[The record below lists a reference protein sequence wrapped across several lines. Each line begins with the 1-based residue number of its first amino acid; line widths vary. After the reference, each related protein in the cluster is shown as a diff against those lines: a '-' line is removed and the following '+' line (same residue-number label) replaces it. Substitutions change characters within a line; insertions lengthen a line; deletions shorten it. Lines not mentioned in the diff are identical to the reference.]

1 MAAALANFSPK
12 MSSKANH
19 EGGGGGSGGPH
30 GGAYGGAH
38 GGGGNGNPNGPPSH
52 NGSPWNSPLPVSKHK
67 RTPLEQQQAR
77 NQSIQQ
83 KVRSIVPK
91 LTNDMHK
98 GQCGRICI
106 FGGCIMYTGAPYFA
120 AFSALK
126 VGADLVHV
134 FCEREAGQVIKS
146 YSPELIVHP
155 VLDTEYV
162 MEEIDQWL
170 PRFHCVVIGP
180 GLGRNQSMLGRISIV
195 IDKCKARSIPIVID
209 ADGLWHLTNNPNVIK
224 GYKKAVLTPNA
235 MEFSR
240 LIHSVLKRGDVPP
253 QVHPDPE
260 AVAEVCNALGGVTI
274 VHKGS
279 VDVIS
284 NGTSTEMCTDDGCPR
299 RCGGQGD
306 LLSGSLA
313 VFLYWAAK
321 NPDCP
326 EPGPGVI
333 AGWAAARL
341 ARACSAQAFSQHG
354 RATTTTDLIN
364 ELESAFSRLYES
376 ETCL

>member
-12 MSSKANH
+12 MSSRANH
-19 EGGGGGSGGPH
+19 EGGGGNSGPH
-30 GGAYGGAH
+30 GHGGAH
-38 GGGGNGNPNGPPSH
+38 GGGGNGNPNGPVSH

-67 RTPLEQQQAR
+67 RTPQEQLQAR

-209 ADGLWHLTNNPNVIK
+209 ADGLWHLTNNPNVIR

-260 AVAEVCNALGGVTI
+260 AVAEVCQALGGVTI

-354 RATTTTDLIN
+354 RATTTSDLIN

>member
-1 MAAALANFSPK
+1 M
-12 MSSKANH
+12 
-19 EGGGGGSGGPH
+19 
-30 GGAYGGAH
+30 
-38 GGGGNGNPNGPPSH
+38 
-52 NGSPWNSPLPVSKHK
+52 
-67 RTPLEQQQAR
+67 
-77 NQSIQQ
+77 QQ

-91 LTNDMHK
+91 LTDNLHK
-98 GQCGRICI
+98 GQCGRIGV
-106 FGGCIMYTGAPYFA
+106 FGGCIMYTGAPYFSA
-120 AFSALK
+120 ITALK
-126 VGADLVHV
+126 TGADLVHV
-134 FCEREAGQVIKS
+134 FCEKDAGQVIKS

-155 VLDTEYV
+155 VLDTECV
-162 MEEIDQWL
+162 LEEIDSWL

-195 IDKCKARSIPIVID
+195 IDKCKVNNIPLVID

-240 LIHSVLKRGDVPP
+240 LVHSVLKKGAVPP
-253 QVHPDPE
+253 TVHPDP
-260 AVAEVCNALGGVTI
+260 AMVLEVSQALGGVTI

-279 VDVIS
+279 KDIIS
-284 NGTSTEMCTDDGCPR
+284 NGKHTENVTEDGCPR

-313 VFLYWAAK
+313 VFLFWATR
-321 NPDCP
+321 NSECPD
-326 EPGPGVI
+326 PGPGVI

-341 ARACSAQAFSQHG
+341 ARACAAQAFAQHG
-354 RATTTTDLIN
+354 RATTTSDLIDQ
-364 ELESAFSRLYES
+364 LESAFSRLYES

>member
-1 MAAALANFSPK
+1 
-12 MSSKANH
+12 MSSKA
-19 EGGGGGSGGPH
+19 
-30 GGAYGGAH
+30 
-38 GGGGNGNPNGPPSH
+38 GNKEQNSI
-52 NGSPWNSPLPVSKHK
+52 SPWQSPKLPSAHHHHHHAN
-67 RTPLEQQQAR
+67 TQASR
-77 NQSIQQ
+77 NVVMQQ

-91 LTNDMHK
+91 LTNNMHK

-120 AFSALK
+120 AISALK
-126 VGADLVHV
+126 TGADLTHV

-162 MEEIDQWL
+162 MEEIDRWL
-170 PRFHCVVIGP
+170 PRFHCVVLGP

-195 IDKCKARSIPIVID
+195 IDKCKARNIPIVID
-209 ADGLWHLTNNPNVIK
+209 ADGLWHLTNNPNVIH
-224 GYKKAVLTPNA
+224 GYTKAVLTPNA

-240 LIHSVLKRGDVPP
+240 LVHSVLKRGDFPP
-253 QVHPDPE
+253 QVHPDPQ
-260 AVAEVCNALGGVTI
+260 AVLEVSQALGGVTI

-284 NGTSTEMCTDDGCPR
+284 NGSFTEKVTDDGCPR

-313 VFLYWAAK
+313 TFLFWATR

-326 EPGPGVI
+326 EPGAGVI
-333 AGWAAARL
+333 AGWAGARI
-341 ARACSAQAFSQHG
+341 ARACAAQAFAQHG

-364 ELESAFSRLYES
+364 ELEPAFSRLFES

>member
-19 EGGGGGSGGPH
+19 EGGGGRNSGPH
-30 GGAYGGAH
+30 GHGGAH
-38 GGGGNGNPNGPPSH
+38 GGGGNGNPNGPPSQ

-313 VFLYWAAK
+313 VFLYWGAK